1 MTHKII
7 DDYLPAEYFKT
18 LKDSIVR
25 NEHFPWCRI
34 NELNVFQTTENRD
47 VYFAH
52 MIYQHHTPKTQEH
65 NWNLVVPFLSQ
76 LEKTEKMH
84 ALIRVKVNYYNSTP
98 EVVEHFKDYDYPAM
112 PIPHKGAIIYLNTCD
127 GYTTLDDGTKIES
140 VENRLLLFD
149 SSKPHNSTS
158 TTNALCIYN
167 ININY
172 V

>member
-1 MTHKII
+1 MTEEQADQAGQEVIQQLRLRRSSYYNRNKFWFKV
-7 DDYLPAEYFKT
+7 DDKEAPLIRDYCEKHNLPLTEYFKT
-18 LKDSIVR
+18 LKDSIVL

-98 EVVEHFKDYDYPAM
+98 EVVEHCKHYDYPAM
-112 PIPHKGAIIYLNTCD
+112 PLPHKGAILYLNTND
-127 GYTTLDDGTKIES
+127 
-140 VENRLLLFD
+140 
-149 SSKPHNSTS
+149 
-158 TTNALCIYN
+158 
-167 ININY
+167 
-172 V
+172 